1 MERFEM
7 TPSSAFETTA
17 IAGAERVTA
26 FLRKV
31 YGWMFVGLGV
41 TASAAFAVAGSPR
54 IQQLIFGNPLLLI
67 VLFVAQLGLVVALS
81 ARVDKL
87 SSGTASLLF
96 VLYSALTGLTLS
108 SIFLVYSQRSIAT
121 TFVVAAGMFGS
132 LALLGTVTK
141 RSLAGVGQFVSM
153 GLIGLVLAMVVGFF
167 WHNAGLQF
175 GISIVGVIVFTG
187 LSAWDAQKLKIMA
200 TSVPEG
206 QIGSYAVVGALR
218 LYLDFV
224 NLFLFLLRFLGG
236 GRRN

>member
-7 TPSSAFETTA
+7 TPSSAFEATA

-31 YGWMFVGLGV
+31 YGWMFVGLAI
-41 TASAAFAVAGSPR
+41 TASVAFAVAGSQGL
-54 IQQLIFGNPLLLI
+54 QQLIFGNPLLLI
-67 VLFVAQLGLVVALS
+67 VLFVAQLGIVLALS
-81 ARVDKL
+81 ARVDRL
-87 SSGTASLLF
+87 SPSTASALF
-96 VLYSALTGLTLS
+96 LLYSALTGLTLS
-108 SIFLVYSQRSIAT
+108 SIFLVYSRGSIAT
-121 TFVVAAGMFGS
+121 TFVVAAGMFGA
-132 LALLGTVTK
+132 LALFGSVTK

-167 WHNAGLQF
+167 WHSAGLQF
-175 GISIVGVIVFTG
+175 GISVIGVIVFTG
-187 LSAWDAQKLKIMA
+187 LAAWDAQKLKIMA
-200 TSVPEG
+200 TALPEG
-206 QIGSYAVVGALR
+206 RTGSYAVVGALR

>member
-7 TPSSAFETTA
+7 TPSSAFEATA

-31 YGWMFVGLGV
+31 YGWMFVGLAI
-41 TASAAFAVAGSPR
+41 TASVAFAVADSKGL
-54 IQQLIFGNPLLLI
+54 QQLIFGNPLILI
-67 VLFVAQLGLVVALS
+67 ILFVAQLGIVLALS
-81 ARVDKL
+81 ARVDRL
-87 SSGTASLLF
+87 SPSTASALF
-96 VLYSALTGLTLS
+96 LLYSALTGLTLS
-108 SIFLVYSQRSIAT
+108 SIFLVYSQGSIAT
-121 TFVVAAGMFGS
+121 TFVVASGMFGA
-132 LALLGTVTK
+132 LALFGSVTK

-175 GISIVGVIVFTG
+175 GISVIGVIVFTG
-187 LSAWDAQKLKIMA
+187 LAAWDAQKLKMMA
-200 TSVPEG
+200 TAIPEG
-206 QIGSYAVVGALR
+206 RTGSYAVVGALR